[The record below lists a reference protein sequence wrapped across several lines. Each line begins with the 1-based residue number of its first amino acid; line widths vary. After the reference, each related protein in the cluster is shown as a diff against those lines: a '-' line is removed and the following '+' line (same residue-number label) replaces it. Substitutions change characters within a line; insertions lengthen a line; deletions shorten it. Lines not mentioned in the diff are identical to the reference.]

1 MKRRQFSAMLLTSPL
16 LCSPWLHS
24 LAADSGNRD
33 MPDIEALQQ
42 QWRDFV
48 PEGIEVPSP
57 ADRLDLN
64 TSQWRSR
71 LNGER
76 FRILR
81 ENGTEPA
88 FSSPLDGETR
98 RGIYLCA
105 GCGLPVFTSAMK
117 YDSGTGWP
125 SFFTTIADV
134 FDTRQDFSMIWP
146 RTEYHCVRCGGHHG
160 HIFGDGPP
168 PTGKRWCNNGLSL
181 RFEPDLQAP

>member
-1 MKRRQFSAMLLTSPL
+1 MKRRKFSAMLLTSPL

-125 SFFTTIADV
+125 LFHH
-134 FDTRQDFSMIWP
+134 
-146 RTEYHCVRCGGHHG
+146 HCGR
-160 HIFGDGPP
+160 IRYPP
-168 PTGKRWCNNGLSL
+168 GLLHDLAAHRVSL
-181 RFEPDLQAP
+181 RALRRPSWSYIW